1 MSGIVIES
9 RNLRHDHNLMTNDS
23 INLFLM
29 KLAAIEDIATNDSDF
44 DRIPWIR
51 VWKPH

>member
-1 MSGIVIES
+1 MLEGIPSGRRVFV
-9 RNLRHDHNLMTNDS
+9 DHNLMPNDS

-29 KLAAIEDIATNDSDF
+29 KLAALEDIATNDSDF